1 MEYVEGGD
9 LYEYINSRKQLSEG
23 KACVLFQQLIAAVEY
38 IHKLGVVHR
47 DIKPENILM
56 NTNQDWV
63 KVVDF
68 GLSNSYN
75 NTDYVKTACGSPCYA
90 APEML
95 AGKPYYGLMSDIWS
109 CGVVLFCMICGH
121 LPFDDQNIKK
131 LYKKITDGDY
141 KIPSSLSPYAKD
153 LISCILTTDPKKRIT
168 IEKLKKH
175 PWMRLS
181 TPHLDRGILIGKE
194 DIVVDQ
200 DIVNKVKDLKM
211 YKESEQI
218 NSESIELAVKK
229 NNHNNITT
237 AYYLLLQKKI
247 MDQIE
252 QERERVKNL
261 LIKNLNSPFRSMSPT
276 PLSITPKIQNASP
289 NEIPSPNHVKSK
301 SIVPQIKQNIL
312 KSKQDKEGLNM
323 NQFKTIIT
331 KESKKNLNKLK
342 DKHDNSNCIHVVLQ
356 TNPNDQSTSKTIEEE
371 EKKNCMNMN
380 NQYLERR
387 HYNTVNNVQAQHY
400 IPTEINK
407 SVNVVVINNIMT
419 EMPKDKELVNQ
430 VNSHLSKLK
439 NLNFT
444 INKNLKL
451 NQIDKKKFN
460 LSFKLGKPHIL
471 ENKISSNKPQN
482 YQAEPNFKKIKKLDE
497 NVKKNLS
504 KTNTVSQNTSISKDK
519 DNTKSLYSRYK
530 TLIDNK
536 LSRIIK
542 PKSVFLNSIN
552 NSSVCS
558 NNNQGMTYTI
568 NKDRELQ
575 TISNTPKNLIISQ
588 AGNEN
593 DEEALGKR
601 TINTPVN
608 KERNSSNGVNKPN
621 NKFIFLSPE
630 NSALNLNPNS
640 TVTNNRNKRNI
651 NMSLNPG
658 KTLGTSSVMN
668 NSINL
673 KKSMHRSDVKVIMN
687 LTNSNENDQINNSY
701 MKPITPVNQINT
713 PKIMP
718 PSTKHLSVNNTNYIN
733 YQLFNQTLMKSKI
746 RKVSNYSSKQDSM
759 NNTVN
764 KEKFSSVNNCNSGT
778 TNKTYMGINQKTKTK
793 STDYSHFNRLFDNES
808 FNYDHSSIYQKN
820 ETSLN
825 MSSTMACNLKS
836 QKLSETINKG
846 LITSLKGS
854 NNCMNKSNESQIM
867 NYFSNPPKQTSVKPS
882 NIINSGYKRNI
893 SLQNKLM
900 NMSSSKV
907 DGGSVKYK
915 PGFLKSNVLERKTP
929 GDISR
934 LLNYTSQKT
943 HE

>member
-153 LISCILTTDPKKRIT
+153 LISSILTTDPKKRIT

-200 DIVNKVKDLKM
+200 EIVNKVKELKM

-252 QERERVKNL
+252 QERERVKNI

-289 NEIPSPNHVKSK
+289 NAIPSPNHVKSK

-323 NQFKTIIT
+323 NQFNTIIT

-342 DKHDNSNCIHVVLQ
+342 DMHDNSNSIHVVLQ

-380 NQYLERR
+380 NQYLERS

-430 VNSHLSKLK
+430 VNSQLSKLK

-460 LSFKLGKPHIL
+460 LSFKLGKPQIL
-471 ENKISSNKPQN
+471 ENKNSSNKSSN
-482 YQAEPNFKKIKKLDE
+482 YQVEPNFKKIKKLDE

-519 DNTKSLYSRYK
+519 ENTKSLYSRYK

-568 NKDRELQ
+568 NKDRDLQ

-593 DEEALGKR
+593 DEEAFGKS
-601 TINTPVN
+601 TITTPAN
-608 KERNSSNGVNKPN
+608 KERNSSNGVNKQN

-651 NMSLNPG
+651 NMGLNAG

-687 LTNSNENDQINNSY
+687 LTNSNENDQINYSY

-718 PSTKHLSVNNTNYIN
+718 PSTKHSSVNNTNYIN

-759 NNTVN
+759 NNTIN

-778 TNKTYMGINQKTKTK
+778 TNKTYMGTNLKTKTK

-882 NIINSGYKRNI
+882 NIITSGYKRNI